1 MALAGYITDS
11 LATLAAAGAACFGL
25 LWVAK
30 RLGPARSGGPLRLE
44 GELALGARRSV
55 YLIRAGEKVFL
66 VGASETG
73 LSPLGEL
80 DGATVP
86 RRDERSETT
95 DFATF
100 LRRLGKSA
108 DGRPEPSRPTSEGR
122 SRPPADSLEAS
133 RETAGPIPQEPVD
146 RRDGGAQS

>member
-1 MALAGYITDS
+1 MALAGYLTDS

-30 RLGPARSGGPLRLE
+30 RLGPARNGGPLRLE

-73 LSPLGEL
+73 LAPLGEL

-86 RRDERSETT
+86 RRDERGDTT
-95 DFATF
+95 DFTTF
-100 LRRLGKSA
+100 LRRLGKPEGA
-108 DGRPEPSRPTSEGR
+108 RPEPPVH
-122 SRPPADSLEAS
+122 SRPPANSLAAPS
-133 RETAGPIPQEPVD
+133 PETTGPLPQEPVD
-146 RRDGGAQS
+146 GRDGGAQS

>member
-1 MALAGYITDS
+1 MALAGYLTDS

-30 RLGPARSGGPLRLE
+30 RLGPARRGGPLRLE

-55 YLIRAGEKVFL
+55 YLIRVGEKVFL
-66 VGASETG
+66 VGASEAG
-73 LSPLGEL
+73 LAPLGEL

-86 RRDERSETT
+86 RRDEPGETA

-100 LRRLGKSA
+100 LQRLGKT
-108 DGRPEPSRPTSEGR
+108 GGPSKSRGEEAPRTNGTASEK
-122 SRPPADSLEAS
+122 
-133 RETAGPIPQEPVD
+133 PIDD
-146 RRDGGAQS
+146 RAGGAPS

>member
-1 MALAGYITDS
+1 MALAGYLTDS

-25 LWVAK
+25 LWIAK

-86 RRDERSETT
+86 RRDERGETT
-95 DFATF
+95 DFTTF

-108 DGRPEPSRPTSEGR
+108 DAPPEPSRSASEGR
-122 SRPPADSLEAS
+122 SRPPANSVAAAS
-133 RETAGPIPQEPVD
+133 REAAPVD
-146 RRDGGAQS
+146 DRDGGTQS